1 MSYYV
6 FHATPHDRARI
17 HKGSCARCRDGR
29 GPKNQEES
37 DPGAWSAPME
47 TLAEAVAYIELEF
60 PSISD
65 TIKCPYCLGA
75 GD

>member
-17 HKGSCARCRDGR
+17 HKGSCARCRNGR
-29 GPKNQEES
+29 GPENQEES
-37 DPGAWSAPME
+37 DPEAWSPPMG

-60 PSISD
+60 PCID
-65 TIKCPYCLGA
+65 DAIKCPYCLGA